1 MATTKIDKKKQF
13 QIQTVQSK
21 LDNYKQTLQTL
32 LDSHKKLT
40 TDLALSNPNYA
51 ANLNNL
57 NNLINNKLV
66 LENNL
71 KDLKSNITKIKNDTK
86 KLTYFINDLPAI
98 LDNKNKC
105 EETTLQQE
113 LERIELQKI
122 ENKQNYEASISQ
134 AHLDKL
140 KLIED
145 ISIIQN
151 AIHQQN
157 DIISQIQLNS
167 HSSRK
172 DTLTELHNK
181 KKDKTNI
188 INQQELS
195 TQQDIFF
202 NTQINEMQNNIN
214 NLESFKIK
222 IVNDIYNT
230 SIDSTSTDTIDTI
243 HLINYYNEFGIDK
256 ELPVNDKISIIDN
269 KILSCQNRI
278 NLLNKKLDR
287 TKISNDA
294 RLNNIIEN
302 YNKTNR
308 VKTITYK
315 DTFKIEKEKKI
326 QLQQVLDTLTTQYDN
341 FENNIIANIKLDL
354 TNANNELT
362 FDINRANER
371 LVIMKYRNN
380 LDFELENNRITDEI
394 NISNIKINEMIKK
407 INNINEELQNIKNAI
422 EMENAIGLD
431 IAKLDEEI
439 NKYKSM
445 ITQNETNIM
454 LLLQ

>member
-151 AIHQQN
+151 AIQQQN

-172 DTLTELHNK
+172 DTLEQLHNK
-181 KKDKTNI
+181 KKDKINI
-188 INQQELS
+188 SNQQELNN
-195 TQQDIFF
+195 QQDAFF

-230 SIDSTSTDTIDTI
+230 SIDSTTIDTI
-243 HLINYYNEFGIDK
+243 HLINYYNKFDIDK

-269 KILSCQNRI
+269 KILSYKNRI
-278 NLLNKKLDR
+278 DLLSKKLVR
-287 TKISNDA
+287 TKTSNDA
-294 RLNNIIEN
+294 RLNNIIDT
-302 YNKTNR
+302 YNKTHR
-308 VKTITYK
+308 IKTITYK
-315 DTFKIEKEKKI
+315 DTFKIEKDKKI
-326 QLQQVLDTLTTQYDN
+326 QLQQVLDTLNNQYDN

-354 TNANNELT
+354 TNANNESI

-371 LVIMKYRNN
+371 LVVMKYRNN
-380 LDFELENNRITDEI
+380 LDFEMNKNRITDEI
-394 NISNIKINEMIKK
+394 NILNIKIKEMTINN
-407 INNINEELQNIKNAI
+407 NNINEELQNIKKTI

-454 LLLQ
+454 LLSQ

>member
-1 MATTKIDKKKQF
+1 MATIDKKKLF

-21 LDNYKQTLQTL
+21 LDNYKQTLQIL
-32 LDSHKKLT
+32 LESHKKLT
-40 TDLALSNPNYA
+40 DNLALTNPNYEKLD
-51 ANLNNL
+51 NLNKKKIL
-57 NNLINNKLV
+57 

-71 KDLKSNITKIKNDTK
+71 KDLKNNITKITNDTK

-98 LDNKNKC
+98 RDNKNNC

-172 DTLTELHNK
+172 DTLAELHNK

-188 INQQELS
+188 SNQQELS
-195 TQQDIFF
+195 TQQDVFF
-202 NTQINEMQNNIN
+202 NTQINDIQNNIN

-230 SIDSTSTDTIDTI
+230 SIDSTSADAIDTI
-243 HLINYYNEFGIDK
+243 YLINYYNEFDIDK

-269 KILSCQNRI
+269 KILSCKNRI
-278 NLLNKKLDR
+278 TLLSKKLDR

-380 LDFELENNRITDEI
+380 LDFEMDKNRITDEI
-394 NISNIKINEMIKK
+394 NILNIKIKEMTINN
-407 INNINEELQNIKNAI
+407 NNINEELQNIKKTI
-422 EMENAIGLD
+422 EMENIIGLD
-431 IAKLDEEI
+431 IARLDEEI

-454 LLLQ
+454 LLSQ